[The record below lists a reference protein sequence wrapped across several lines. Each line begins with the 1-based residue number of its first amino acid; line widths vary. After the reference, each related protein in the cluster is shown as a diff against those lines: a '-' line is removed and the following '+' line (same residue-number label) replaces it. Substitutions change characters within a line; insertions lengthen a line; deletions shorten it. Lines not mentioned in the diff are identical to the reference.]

1 MNAELLDILK
11 AIQIDIR
18 DNLKDIQ
25 ADVKDIQADA
35 KDIQADL
42 TCFHE
47 KIDAYI
53 VGDSKIIE
61 GSKKKRAPKAPNA

>member
-18 DNLKDIQ
+18 KADVRDILKDIQ
-25 ADVKDIQADA
+25 ADLQ
-35 KDIQADL
+35 
-42 TCFHE
+42 CFHE

-53 VGDSKIIE
+53 EGDGKTIVGR
-61 GSKKKRAPKAPNA
+61 KKKRSVKAVKAPKAVKS

>member
-18 DNLKDIQ
+18 KADVRDILKDIQ
-25 ADVKDIQADA
+25 ADLQ
-35 KDIQADL
+35 
-42 TCFHE
+42 CFHE